1 MDCTPWENGDILAT
15 RAATTPERTALVD
28 ADHQREWTYRAL
40 DTLVDDAAANVQRL
54 LADRDTDERPRVACL
69 LSTRVA
75 FVVTFY
81 ATARSGATLV
91 PLNTELTIPE
101 FKTTVGRVDPTLVVC
116 ERRSERIGKKVASCP
131 VASVDEPQVDG
142 VRPLL
147 PTEDIPGRHIG
158 PADWSPEDTAVIMF
172 TSGTTGEP
180 KGVRVTWRNLTASA
194 LASALR
200 LGVTPEDRWLCCLPP
215 YHMGGLAPVVRS
227 VLYGTTLVL
236 QSAFDTTET
245 ATALSREDATGI
257 SLVPTQ
263 LQRLLDDGWTPP
275 ASLRTV
281 LLGGAPASE
290 SLLERALDAGVPV
303 HPTYGM
309 TETASQVATA
319 RPETVR
325 DHPTTVGQPL
335 LWTSVTVV
343 EDGTVCE
350 PGETGELVVEGPTVT
365 PGYLDEKRTAESTS
379 EFGFHTG
386 DVGYRDEAGRYW
398 VLGRQDEVI
407 ITGGELVVPGEVAD
421 RLETHPDVVAAA
433 VVGIDD
439 EEWGEKVTALVV
451 SEEDN
456 NDGVAVG
463 ELLEHCGETLAS
475 FKHPKEVVVTEE
487 MPRTASGTV
496 DRDAVR
502 KRILDRL
509 DGE

>member
-1 MDCTPWENGDILAT
+1 
-15 RAATTPERTALVD
+15 
-28 ADHQREWTYRAL
+28 
-40 DTLVDDAAANVQRL
+40 
-54 LADRDTDERPRVACL
+54 
-69 LSTRVA
+69 
-75 FVVTFY
+75 
-81 ATARSGATLV
+81 
-91 PLNTELTIPE
+91 
-101 FKTTVGRVDPTLVVC
+101 
-116 ERRSERIGKKVASCP
+116 
-131 VASVDEPQVDG
+131 
-142 VRPLL
+142 
-147 PTEDIPGRHIG
+147 
-158 PADWSPEDTAVIMF
+158 MF

-236 QSAFDTTET
+236 QSAFDTAET

-343 EDGTVCE
+343 EDGIVCE